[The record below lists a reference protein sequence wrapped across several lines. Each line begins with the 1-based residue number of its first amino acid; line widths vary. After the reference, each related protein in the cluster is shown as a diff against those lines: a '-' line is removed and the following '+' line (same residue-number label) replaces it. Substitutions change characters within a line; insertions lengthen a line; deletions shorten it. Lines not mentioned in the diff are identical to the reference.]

1 MKRKLTTIFCADVQN
16 YGALMSADETGTMAR
31 LKRYREIMQDHF
43 ENHQG
48 RKVNTWGD
56 AVIGEFTSVVEAVR
70 CAVEIQD
77 AITAEN
83 QDLPKNQQ
91 MWLRI
96 GINLG
101 DVMEDNG
108 DIYGDGVNVAARLES
123 LAEPGGIMVSESVY
137 NFTHKQLAIGFDFAG
152 KRQVKDGDEPIAGYR
167 VRLGGSNQP
176 SVEVD
181 QSADENL
188 ETEYRAS
195 IAQTPKS
202 GNKVDQAVFWLLKR
216 YGAFKQWF
224 PNQPKSVRVS
234 VFMIGFFLA
243 INVLFSGI
251 ATPWFIFPSA
261 PFLLHIIL
269 KSRKK
274 DKG

>member
-1 MKRKLTTIFCADVQN
+1 
-16 YGALMSADETGTMAR
+16 MAK

-56 AVIGEFTSVVEAVR
+56 AVIGEFVSVVEAVR

-83 QDLPKNQQ
+83 QDLPKDQQ
-91 MWLRI
+91 MWMRI

-176 SVEVD
+176 HQPPPPEAMEEDTPESGF
-181 QSADENL
+181 QAALSGSP
-188 ETEYRAS
+188 AS
-195 IAQTPKS
+195 S
-202 GNKVDQAVFWLLKR
+202 NKVDQAIFWLLKR
-216 YGAFKQWF
+216 YRAFRQWF
-224 PNQPKSVRVS
+224 PNQPRSVRVS
-234 VFMIGFFLA
+234 VFMIGFFFA

-269 KSRKK
+269 KSRGQNKS
-274 DKG
+274 